1 MDDWF
6 LFDMGQGAPPA
17 LRPYQV
23 AAVRGIQQEL
33 GVAQRCLCIAATG
46 VGKTEI
52 FSQLAVESV
61 KDHEGDV
68 LIVVPRDIL
77 VTQTAERLRGRGLD
91 CHIEQG
97 PLKGGR
103 GCTVASYRSLIS
115 RRRYDQYLGRTRLIC
130 VDEVHDNYSK
140 RSMAM
145 LQEFLDSGSKL
156 VGFTASPQ
164 RMSGDPLTNF
174 YGRPAF
180 EYWLRDA
187 IRDGW
192 LVPPKLWLT
201 VAREWDFSRF
211 SEAAKDFDPV
221 ELDMILRR
229 EESVHMVASLIADH
243 YEGECSVA
251 FCHSIHQAEAVQE
264 VLDRRGIRASIVHS
278 KMDKADRD
286 AQLEAFVKGEVKVCL
301 NVQVLTMGFDHAA
314 IRKLFLCKPT
324 KSEARYLQ
332 QLGRGCRPLSGIL
345 NNLWSVEQRKKAIA
359 DSAKPNFEVFD
370 ITDTSRCCQLVTALD
385 VLAPP
390 DLPDNIVRR
399 AKRRLERQP
408 GAVEVDQLL
417 AEEAAEQAREDAAKY
432 EMDRE
437 RRREMIVGVT
447 FDAYSRD
454 PFAEAE
460 TLDKPKRRRGWYM
473 KWGKHKG
480 THVADVQTDYLLWF
494 WNKFRG
500 SKDQAFIQGVKHEL
514 DRRRRSGHA
523 V

>member
-1 MDDWF
+1 MEDAF
-6 LFDMGQGAPPA
+6 LFDMGRGGPPA
-17 LRPYQV
+17 LRPYQR
-23 AAVRGIQQEL
+23 AAVRSVQMEL
-33 GVAQRCLCIAATG
+33 DAAQRCLCIAATG

-52 FSQLAVESV
+52 FSELAVQAAP
-61 KDHEGDV
+61 DGDV

-77 VTQTAERLRGRGLD
+77 VSQTAERLRGRGLQ

-97 PLKGGR
+97 PLRGGS
-103 GCTVASYRSLIS
+103 GCTVASYKSLIS
-115 RRRYDQYLGRTRLIC
+115 RRRYDQYLGRSKLVC

-140 RSMAM
+140 RSVAM

-164 RMSGDPLTNF
+164 RMNGDPLTTF

-201 VAREWDFSRF
+201 VARDWDFSQF
-211 SEAAKDFDPV
+211 SEAAQEFDPLQ
-221 ELDMILRR
+221 LDLILRR
-229 EESVHMVASLIADH
+229 EESVHLVASLIADH
-243 YEGECSVA
+243 YEDECSVA
-251 FCHSIHQAEAVQE
+251 FCHSIRQAEAVQE
-264 VLDRRGIRASIVHS
+264 VLDRRGIRASLVHS

-286 AQLEAFVKGEVKVCL
+286 EQLEAFITGKAKICL
-301 NVQVLTMGFDHAA
+301 NVQVLTMGFDHAP

-332 QLGRGCRPLSGIL
+332 QLGRACRPLVGGLL
-345 NNLWSVEQRKKAIA
+345 NSLHTAEQRKAAIA
-359 DSAKPNFEVFD
+359 QSEKPFFEVFD
-370 ITDTSRCCQLVTALD
+370 ITDTSRSCQLVTALD

-390 DLPDNIVRR
+390 NLPDNIVRR
-399 AKRRLERQP
+399 AKRRLEGQP
-408 GAVEVDQLL
+408 GAVAFDDLL
-417 AEEAAEQAREDAAKY
+417 HEEAAEQAREDEAQYAL
-432 EMDRE
+432 ERE

-454 PFAEAE
+454 PFAEPEAI
-460 TLDKPKRRRGWYM
+460 DKPKRRRGWYM

-494 WNKFRG
+494 WQKFQHH
-500 SKDQAFIQGVKHEL
+500 KDQAFIQGVKHEL
-514 DRRRRSGHA
+514 DRRKRIGFA